1 MGGKH
6 VRIRAVAHQPSN
18 CRGIIMRGK
27 LAPIAALAA
36 ACGVFLKDQV
46 YKAKTRLP
54 DVEFTSPGPGPAIS
68 TRRTLVVKPPSPA
81 GTIAALA
88 GLTVLGYLAYS
99 QMRRI
104 RGTGTSSVQESI
116 ELNVPLSTAYNQWT
130 QFEEFPKFMDSV
142 QEVRQVDDTHLH
154 WKAVVAGKPKEWD
167 SEITEQI
174 PDRRIAW
181 RSTGG
186 VQNAGAVTF
195 QRVGV
200 NRTRVN
206 LEMDY
211 DPETVTE
218 KIGDA
223 VGAVKLTAKG
233 NLKRFKELVEAR
245 GAETGAWRG
254 TVAPH

>member
-1 MGGKH
+1 
-6 VRIRAVAHQPSN
+6 
-18 CRGIIMRGK
+18 MRGK
-27 LAPIAALAA
+27 FAPIAALTAG
-36 ACGVFLKDQV
+36 GVFLKDQMDR
-46 YKAKTRLP
+46 AKTQLP
-54 DVEFTSPGPGPAIS
+54 DVEFAAPGPGPALS
-68 TRRTLVVKPPSPA
+68 TRRVVVVRPPSPV

-88 GLTVLGYLAYS
+88 GLTVIGYLAYS
-99 QMRRI
+99 QMKKMRR
-104 RGTGTSSVQESI
+104 GFTSSSVKESI

-130 QFEEFPKFMDSV
+130 QFEEFPKFMASV
-142 QEVRQVDDTHLH
+142 QEVKQIDDTHLH

-167 SEITEQI
+167 AEITEQI
-174 PDRRIAW
+174 PDQRIAW

-211 DPETVTE
+211 DPETATE

-223 VGAVKLTAKG
+223 MGAVKLTAKG

>member
-1 MGGKH
+1 
-6 VRIRAVAHQPSN
+6 
-18 CRGIIMRGK
+18 MRGK
-27 LAPIAALAA
+27 FAPIAALTAG
-36 ACGVFLKDQV
+36 GVYLKDQMD
-46 YKAKTRLP
+46 KARTQLP
-54 DVEFTSPGPGPAIS
+54 DVEFVRPGPGPALS
-68 TRRTLVVKPPSPA
+68 TRRTVMVKPPSPA
-81 GTIAALA
+81 GTLAALA

-99 QMRRI
+99 QFRKS
-104 RGTGTSSVQESI
+104 RGLGASSVQESI

-130 QFEEFPKFMDSV
+130 QFEEFPKFMESV
-142 QEVRQVDDTHLH
+142 QEVKQIDDTHLH
-154 WKAVVAGKPKEWD
+154 WKALVAGKPKEWD
-167 SEITEQI
+167 SEIVEQI

-186 VQNAGAVTF
+186 VRNAGAVTF

-200 NRTRVN
+200 NRTRVH

-211 DPETVTE
+211 NPEGVTE

-233 NLKRFKELVEAR
+233 NLNRFKQLVEAR

>member
-1 MGGKH
+1 MAGKF
-6 VRIRAVAHQPSN
+6 
-18 CRGIIMRGK
+18 
-27 LAPIAALAA
+27 APMAALAA
-36 ACGVFLKDQV
+36 FGL
-46 YKAKTRLP
+46 YLSNKAQRAKEQLP
-54 DVEFTSPGPGPAIS
+54 DVEFASPGPGPTLS
-68 TRRTLVVKPPSPA
+68 TRKTLVVKPPSPA

-88 GLTVLGYLAYS
+88 GITLLGYLGYT
-99 QMRRI
+99 QMRKF
-104 RGTGTSSVQESI
+104 RGGSRTSSVQASI

-130 QFEEFPKFMDSV
+130 QFEEFPRFMDSV
-142 QEVRQVDDTHLH
+142 QEVKQIDDTHLH

-167 SEITEQI
+167 SEIVEQI

-181 RSTGG
+181 HSTGG
-186 VQNAGAVTF
+186 VSNAGAVTF

-218 KIGDA
+218 KLGDA

-245 GAETGAWRG
+245 GTETGAWRG
-254 TVAPH
+254 SVAPH